1 MSKRTH
7 TTLLSFILLVTML
20 SCNLLSTLRAT
31 EIPTEPIGE
40 VPSEEVPPVDTEEVS
55 TLPSPTPPAGA
66 RPPAFASYKK
76 VTVSL
81 PDTFTGYDLPLD
93 LAAVENLDFFELSME
108 QKALLTA
115 NGFVVESPVPGDFR
129 EFYQV
134 YESWRYSEQP
144 VFITTDSMLH
154 VYHLL
159 FDKLLRDLETRR
171 FIPILEVLTE
181 TMIET
186 SQAQLEDLR
195 GTALEEPARRN
206 LAFFAVA
213 ARLLE
218 MDLETPPEVADL
230 VQTEVALIEAH
241 SQPSVSPIWDREDL
255 EPDKKLIEDYSQYIP
270 RGHYTRSDD
279 LKRYFK
285 TMMWYGRL
293 TFRLRDPFETQRA
306 LLITH
311 ALRTSSAADGNPA
324 STLWSWIYE
333 PTVFLVGKADDLSYF
348 EYGALSDSIFG
359 PNPGLDAFGD
369 PALLEA
375 YLEAA
380 EQLPPPQVN
389 SMWVWIWEDTEEATK
404 GYRFMGQRFTIDA
417 YVFGQMI
424 WRKVGTM
431 SNPRGLP
438 KALDFFAALGSEE
451 ALGLLDEM
459 GETEYENFDTQ
470 MEKVRG
476 ELQALQEDTWT
487 ENVYWSWLYALQP
500 IIEVKDESYPEFMR
514 TQAWTRKDLNTALGS
529 YTELKH
535 DTILYAKQVMAEL
548 GGGPMEIP
556 KGYIEPNPE
565 AFARLKALA
574 EMTRDGLS
582 ERNLLDDAMLAN
594 LDNLIDLLGFLKD
607 TSEKLLWGEVLTEDD
622 YLRINFF
629 GGELEALT
637 IAAAD
642 CEGEA
647 WECRDLQDQQAALVA
662 DIATGISPDSPG
674 LVVLEE
680 AIGQP
685 TPIYV
690 ILPDSPYRIGVG
702 AVFTYYEFEVPAE
715 SRMTDE
721 EWQAQ
726 VAAGTNPAP
735 PYWTESFMAQ

>member
-1 MSKRTH
+1 MFRRIRIPLISA
-7 TTLLSFILLVTML
+7 ILLIAML
-20 SCNLLSTLRAT
+20 SCNLISTLRGT
-31 EIPTEPIGE
+31 ESPTEDVIGFPTQEIPAA
-40 VPSEEVPPVDTEEVS
+40 DTEDRPA
-55 TLPSPTPPAGA
+55 LPSPTPPAGA
-66 RPPAFASYKK
+66 RLPAFASYKK
-76 VTVSL
+76 VSVSL
-81 PDTFTGYDLPLD
+81 PDTFTGYNLPMDLGAL
-93 LAAVENLDFFELSME
+93 ENTDFFELSPQQE
-108 QKALLTA
+108 TLLEA
-115 NGFVVESPVPGDFR
+115 NGFVVTAPVPGDFR
-129 EFYQV
+129 EFYQI

-181 TMIET
+181 TMFET
-186 SQAQLEDLR
+186 SQAQLDASR
-195 GTALEEPARRN
+195 GTSLEEPARRN
-206 LAFFAVA
+206 LAFFMVA
-213 ARLLE
+213 AHLLE

-230 VQTEVALIEAH
+230 VGAEVALIEAH
-241 SQPSVSPIWDREDL
+241 SQAVVSPIWDREDL
-255 EPDKKLIEDYSQYIP
+255 PPDKKLIEDYTQYVP

-311 ALRTSSAADGNPA
+311 ALRTSNASDGNSA
-324 STLWSWIYE
+324 ESLWGWIYE

-359 PNPGLDAFGD
+359 SNPSLEDFGD
-369 PALLEA
+369 PALLDA
-375 YLEAA
+375 YLVAA

-389 SMWVWIWEDTEEATK
+389 SMWVWIWEDTEQATK

-417 YVFGQMI
+417 YVFGQLI

-431 SNPRGLP
+431 AEPRGLP
-438 KALDFFAALGSEE
+438 KALDFFAALGSQE
-451 ALGLLDEM
+451 ALSLLVEM
-459 GETEYENFDTQ
+459 GENEYENFDAQ
-470 MEKVRG
+470 MEKVQG
-476 ELQALQEDTWT
+476 ELAALQEDTWT

-500 IIEVKDESYPEFMR
+500 IIEAKDESYPEFMR
-514 TQAWTRKDLNTALGS
+514 TQAWAHKDLNTALGS

-535 DTILYAKQVMAEL
+535 DTILYAKPVMAEM
-548 GGGPMEIP
+548 GGGPMESP

-565 AFARLKALA
+565 AFARLLALA
-574 EMTRDGLS
+574 EMTRDGLA
-582 ERNLLDDAMLAN
+582 ERYLLDDAMLMN
-594 LDNLIDLLGFLKD
+594 LENLIDLLSFLKD
-607 TSEKLLWGEVLTEDD
+607 TSEKLLWGEELSEDD
-622 YLRINFF
+622 YMRINFF

-642 CEGEA
+642 CEGET

-662 DIATGISPDSPG
+662 DIATGISTETSG

-702 AVFTYYEFEVPAE
+702 AVFTYYEFELPAD

-726 VAAGTNPAP
+726 VAAGTNPPP
-735 PYWTESFMAQ
+735 PYWTESFMAE